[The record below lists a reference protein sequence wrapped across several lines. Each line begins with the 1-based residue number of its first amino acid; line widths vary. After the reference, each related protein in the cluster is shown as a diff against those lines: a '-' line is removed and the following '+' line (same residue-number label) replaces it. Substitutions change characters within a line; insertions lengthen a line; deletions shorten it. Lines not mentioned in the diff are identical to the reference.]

1 MNLLGLVLKCAQQHG
16 RVGRHIQIELGGL
29 TLLQAHQLLLEL
41 LGQKAGAHGVGALLG
56 GQALDVLALVVGGL
70 HGDGQLG
77 VDLDL
82 GVGRGILEREVMLAE
97 VLDLVLD
104 LLIGGLFAGKLDLDG
119 LVAVQLDLGLALDGE
134 GVGVLLAVLDQA
146 GLLSELRLADREQAL
161 FVDGDGGKAVHHF
174 VGDGGAD
181 GVLAQRVIDNGT
193 RGLALAEPR
202 EVVLVSEFLIRI
214 LDTGVD
220 VLGIEGDGHLRAVA
234 LKSLNFSFHVAILHR
249 YLLIGAIAH
258 RPVIMAHSTRSIK
271 LRSRVHERTTET
283 QGAARNG
290 TREKHRAA
298 CHICLPKRTC
308 SGYHNYV

>member
-1 MNLLGLVLKCAQQHG
+1 MDLLGLVLKRAQQHG
-16 RVGRHIQIELGGL
+16 RVGRHVQIELGGL
-29 TLLQAHQLLLEL
+29 ALLQADQLLLEL
-41 LGQKAGAHGVGALLG
+41 LGQKAGAHGVGTLLG
-56 GQALDVLALVVGGL
+56 GQALDGLALVVGAL

-82 GVGRGILEREVMLAE
+82 GVGRSVLEGEVMLAE

-146 GLLSELRLADREQAL
+146 GLLSELGLADGEQAL
-161 FVDGDGGKAVHHF
+161 LVDGDGGKTVHHF
-174 VGDGGAD
+174 VGDGSAD
-181 GVLAQRVIDNGT
+181 SVLAQCVVDNGT
-193 RGLALAEPR
+193 RGLALAEPG

-249 YLLIGAIAH
+249 YLLTGAIAH
-258 RPVIMAHSTRSIK
+258 RPVIMAHSARSIK

-283 QGAARNG
+283 QGAPAQRDAEN
-290 TREKHRAA
+290 HRAA

-308 SGYHNYV
+308 SGYHNYI